1 MQPVIPKLIE
11 ENKKPLKE
19 NKEIIALLHL
29 IDDPDE
35 DVYSTV
41 SEKILSFGKDI
52 IPNLEDLWEN
62 IENEN
67 TQERIEFLIHRVHF
81 RDLTNDFIAW
91 RDGDGELLDGAL
103 LVAKYNYPDL
113 QPEVVKQEIEKLRRN
128 TWLELNNY
136 LTPLETINVINSIF
150 FNYYKQKGVEISY
163 ESPDQFL
170 INKTL
175 ESRKGNAIGN
185 GIIYLILCQMLDIPV
200 KAVNI
205 PRQFL
210 LGYYDDQ
217 YDLLNPSGHS
227 SEKIKFF
234 VDALTGQMYS
244 HKDIEN
250 YFKRL
255 SVPPVS
261 SYFRSLNNKKVT
273 QFLLEELSKCFDN
286 DRNHYK
292 MDELLSLATILD
304 T

>member
-1 MQPVIPKLIE
+1 MQ
-11 ENKKPLKE
+11 E

-41 SEKILSFGKDI
+41 SAKILSFGKEI

-67 TQERIEFLIHRVHF
+67 TQERIELLIHRVHF
-81 RDLTNDFIAW
+81 RDLTNDFTYW
-91 RDGDGELLDGAL
+91 RDNDGELLDGAL
-103 LVAKYNYPDL
+103 LVAKYSYPDL
-113 QPEVVKQEIEKLRRN
+113 QAEVVKQEIEKLRRN

-136 LTPLETINVINSIF
+136 LTPIETINVVNSIF

-163 ESPDQFL
+163 ENPDQFL

-200 KAVNI
+200 KAANI

-217 YDLLNPSGHS
+217 YELLNPAGHS

-244 HKDIEN
+244 HKDIEH

-255 SVPPVS
+255 SVPPAS
-261 SYFRSLNNKKVT
+261 SYFRSLNNRKFI
-273 QFLLEELSKCFDN
+273 QFLLEELSKCFNN
-286 DRNHYK
+286 DRNLYK
-292 MDELLSLATILD
+292 MNELLSLANILD

>member
-1 MQPVIPKLIE
+1 M
-11 ENKKPLKE
+11 KE
-19 NKEIIALLHL
+19 NKQIKALLHL

-52 IPNLEDLWEN
+52 IPNLEQLWEN
-62 IENEN
+62 IENED
-67 TQERIEFLIHRVHF
+67 TQERIEMLIHRVHF
-81 RDLTNDFIAW
+81 RELTEDFTAWKNNDADLMQ
-91 RDGDGELLDGAL
+91 GAY

-113 QPEVVKQEIEKLRRN
+113 QPDTVKQEIEKLRRN

-136 LTPLETINVINSIF
+136 LTPIETVNVINSIF
-150 FNYYKQKGVEISY
+150 FNYYKLKGVEINY
-163 ESPDQFL
+163 EHPDHFL

-185 GIIYLILCQMLDIPV
+185 GINYLILCKLLDIPV
-200 KAVNI
+200 KAINI

-210 LGYYDDQ
+210 LGYYDER
-217 YDLLNPSGHS
+217 YELLNPAGHA
-227 SEKIKFF
+227 SEKVKFF
-234 VDALTGQMYS
+234 IDSLTGQMYS
-244 HKDIEN
+244 HKDIES

-255 SVPPVS
+255 SVPPVP
-261 SYFRSLNNKKVT
+261 SYFRPLNNKKVI

-286 DRNHYK
+286 ERNRYK
-292 MDELLSLATILD
+292 MEELRFLGNLLD